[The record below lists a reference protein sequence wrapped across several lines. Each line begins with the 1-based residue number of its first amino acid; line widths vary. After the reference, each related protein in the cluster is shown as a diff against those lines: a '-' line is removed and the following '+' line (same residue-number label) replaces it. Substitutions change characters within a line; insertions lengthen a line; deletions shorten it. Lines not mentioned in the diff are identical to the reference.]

1 MNLQN
6 LIRSAGLID
15 DALVRPF
22 NRFSQKV
29 VNRRGKTFLPNFSGR
44 NAVQNQVGSFTP
56 SVPLPR
62 NANSPVYTQGGA
74 QRFAAEYGTGAPNVP
89 AAAASV
95 SKPGWQGNVLGAA
108 TTAVGLLGDPFGIS
122 EALLRT
128 AGKPNQSRMS
138 LLGGVNTDPLVPNVS
153 SATGANTRR
162 PEGYSSYGTYT
173 VGGIEYDIN
182 SGRPTY
188 MPPGSVYPSS
198 SVAPLSPAAE
208 RDYQSKKSAAA
219 QQVAQDPALSKYDR
233 DRAAAIASGD
243 QAKMDAVRDQGMAIW
258 QQKYGGTPMG
268 RTGGAV
274 GSFNP
279 LMDRTFGYQTG
290 MSPAQMAEMQKTAA
304 PIQVAPGQV
313 PYQQGDLGTRATLET
328 GYDPAAFGLTPEK
341 IEEMKKQLLQQAS
354 K

>member
-1 MNLQN
+1 MAWFDFLNQANPKGRDAGSIARQRLNARAAMPASARSILPTAGAGIPGLSTWVSSISALDPLLSASQYAQKQLQ
-6 LIRSAGLID
+6 G
-15 DALVRPF
+15 
-22 NRFSQKV
+22 
-29 VNRRGKTFLPNFSGR
+29 
-44 NAVQNQVGSFTP
+44 
-56 SVPLPR
+56 
-62 NANSPVYTQGGA
+62 
-74 QRFAAEYGTGAPNVP
+74 
-89 AAAASV
+89 
-95 SKPGWQGNVLGAA
+95 
-108 TTAVGLLGDPFGIS
+108 FGIIPRPGQIK
-122 EALLRT
+122 A
-128 AGKPNQSRMS
+128 KP
-138 LLGGVNTDPLVPNVS
+138 T
-153 SATGANTRR
+153 
-162 PEGYSSYGTYT
+162 EGYSSYGTYT

-208 RDYQSKKSAAA
+208 RAYQSDKAAVA
-219 QQVAQDPALSKYDR
+219 QQVAQDPALSQYDR

-290 MSPAQMAEMQKTAA
+290 MSPGQMSEMQKTAA

>member
-56 SVPLPR
+56 RIPLPR

-108 TTAVGLLGDPFGIS
+108 TTAVGLLGDPFGLS
-122 EALLRT
+122 EALLGT
-128 AGKPNQSRMS
+128 VGKPNQSRMS
-138 LLGGVNTDPLVPNVS
+138 LLGGVNTEPLVPKVS

-188 MPPGSVYPSS
+188 MPPGSVYSSS
-198 SVAPLSPAAE
+198 SVAPLCPAAE
-208 RDYQSKKSAAA
+208 RAYQSDKAAVA
-219 QQVAQDPALSKYDR
+219 QQVAQDPALSQYDR
-233 DRAAAIASGD
+233 DRAAAVASGD

-258 QQKYGGTPMG
+258 AKANPTLAAKVKPGQSGYDVIQ
-268 RTGGAV
+268 GALA
-274 GSFNP
+274 GQAA
-279 LMDRTFGYQTG
+279 TQGYGYQMPQQIIPTPPPG
-290 MSPAQMAEMQKTAA
+290 INTPQGLPAVQSFTPSATYGAQGLEVDPELREKFQALLN
-304 PIQVAPGQV
+304 QV
-313 PYQQGDLGTRATLET
+313 
-328 GYDPAAFGLTPEK
+328 K
-341 IEEMKKQLLQQAS
+341 S
-354 K
+354 

>member
-1 MNLQN
+1 MKQKAGD
-6 LIRSAGLID
+6 LISPVLNSS
-15 DALVRPF
+15 V
-22 NRFSQKV
+22 
-29 VNRRGKTFLPNFSGR
+29 GR
-44 NAVQNQVGSFTP
+44 LSSFDIPRKFTP
-56 SVPLPR
+56 TQPLRSLPDR
-62 NANSPVYTQGGA
+62 TAVIQAPGLPSPPVKT
-74 QRFAAEYGTGAPNVP
+74 
-89 AAAASV
+89 AASV

-122 EALLRT
+122 EALLGT

-208 RDYQSKKSAAA
+208 RDYQSKKSAVA

-258 QQKYGGTPMG
+258 AAKYGGPDGLASKVKPGQSGYDAIQRSLYNQGALPVPTLEQLPEG
-268 RTGGAV
+268 VPTLGPSLLVPQVDPTLNPAGPNYLGGE
-274 GSFNP
+274 GPP
-279 LMDRTFGYQTG
+279 LMNFADPRFEN
-290 MSPAQMAEMQKTAA
+290 MSPEDFQKLLN
-304 PIQVAPGQV
+304 QVN
-313 PYQQGDLGTRATLET
+313 
-328 GYDPAAFGLTPEK
+328 
-341 IEEMKKQLLQQAS
+341 KK
-354 K
+354 